1 MKGLRHR
8 RGDAPDLQTSFA
20 FTCVVN
26 RSSTMHD
33 FVLLSVVS
41 PRALR
46 IIMQRILVLLA
57 AATIWSAQTL
67 SAASV
72 YDYALN
78 TIDNQTVHLRD
89 LKGKVL
95 MIVNV
100 ASYCGY
106 TPQYAGL
113 EKLYLAEKDKGFVMI
128 GIPSNDFGQG
138 EPGSDPEIKQFC
150 RRKYDVTFPMMSKVF
165 INANPRHPLYEFLAD
180 EELNPK
186 TGGNIRWNFTK
197 FLIGRN
203 GTILARFEP
212 AVTPDDPSLL
222 KAVENALR

>member
-1 MKGLRHR
+1 MQK
-8 RGDAPDLQTSFA
+8 T
-20 FTCVVN
+20 
-26 RSSTMHD
+26 
-33 FVLLSVVS
+33 LLSS
-41 PRALR
+41 A
-46 IIMQRILVLLA
+46 IGLVLTADIL
-57 AATIWSAQTL
+57 L
-67 SAASV
+67 AASV

-78 TIDNQTVHLRD
+78 TIDNERLHLGD

-113 EKLYLAEKDKGFVMI
+113 QKLYLAHKDQGFVVI
-128 GIPSNDFGQG
+128 GIPSDDFGEG

-165 INANPRHPLYEFLAD
+165 IRANPRLPLYEYLTD
-180 EELNPK
+180 EGENPK
-186 TGGNIRWNFTK
+186 TGGEITWNFTK

-212 AVTPDDPSLL
+212 AITPEDPSLV